1 MRAMSFND
9 ILPIIL
15 VIVFWAVLF
24 VFAFAMTVAALRVP
38 TEAEVEAQ
46 RADGEHAHTTP
57 AH

>member
-1 MRAMSFND
+1 MSFND